1 MSWDRMDLK
10 RADYTYWNQVVFV
23 TLNEFIYL
31 AAGYEP
37 LHAGAHGT
45 AFLNLS
51 NNEVKEFYKKINRL
65 GDELP
70 VKSTA
75 ETEVKDYLTPEPK
88 YEAVFLI
95 KWVKSKNIRPN
106 ASYVPVESEERQKT
120 QLIDELTG
128 RPILSRDQLAKVL
141 VLYNPNKS
149 EKHFKTVLFEAVRS
163 NMLQPVPEAWNYTIP
178 AEERNFKFTIDA
190 FAKFVLR
197 MKWSFPQEIFELTNE
212 TSDKKTSDTPSDTI
226 HLKKLRSI
234 HVMLLT
240 MAVTK
245 YGYDPK
251 KDKNSAT
258 GGKAGSIKSD
268 VQALGEK
275 LGLPDLHLDI
285 KEDTVKS
292 LLDEA
297 VDALLQ

>member
-1 MSWDRMDLK
+1 MSWERMDLK

-37 LHAGAHGT
+37 LPAGGHGT

-51 NNEVKEFYKKINRL
+51 NNEFKEFYKKIKRI

-70 VKSTA
+70 IKSTV

-95 KWVKSKNIRPN
+95 NWIKSKNIRVN
-106 ASYVPVESEERQKT
+106 VSYVPIESKERQKR

-128 RPILSRDQLAKVL
+128 RPILPFDKLAKL
-141 VLYNPNKS
+141 LALCNPNKS
-149 EKHFKTVLFEAVRS
+149 EKHFKTALFEAVQS
-163 NMLQPVPEAWNYTIP
+163 HILQPVPETWNYTIP
-178 AEERNFKFTIDA
+178 AEERNFKLTTDA

-212 TSDKKTSDTPSDTI
+212 TSDKKLSGTPSDNI
-226 HLKKLRSI
+226 HPKKLRSI
-234 HVMLLT
+234 HIMLLT

-251 KDKNSAT
+251 NDKNSAT

-275 LGLPDLHLDI
+275 LGLHELHLDI

>member
-1 MSWDRMDLK
+1 
-10 RADYTYWNQVVFV
+10 
-23 TLNEFIYL
+23 
-31 AAGYEP
+31 
-37 LHAGAHGT
+37 
-45 AFLNLS
+45 
-51 NNEVKEFYKKINRL
+51 
-65 GDELP
+65 
-70 VKSTA
+70 
-75 ETEVKDYLTPEPK
+75 
-88 YEAVFLI
+88 
-95 KWVKSKNIRPN
+95 
-106 ASYVPVESEERQKT
+106 
-120 QLIDELTG
+120 
-128 RPILSRDQLAKVL
+128 LSRDKLAKVL

-149 EKHFKTVLFEAVRS
+149 EKHFKTVLFEAVQS
-163 NMLQPVPEAWNYTIP
+163 NILQPVPEAWNYTIL

-226 HLKKLRSI
+226 HKKLRSI

-245 YGYDPK
+245 YGYVPN

-292 LLDEA
+292 LLDGA